1 MHPAVPYTKISAGG
15 KGYTGACAE
24 RCRVLC
30 PDADPAGAAIN
41 FTIFIIYILTN
52 IKFGIIVWVD
62 TKNTTTD
69 KEIRAMLHMPNVWWL
84 PGGEE
89 LEQDL
94 DREDIPYEYEIIPD
108 DDLPFN

>member
-1 MHPAVPYTKISAGG
+1 
-15 KGYTGACAE
+15 
-24 RCRVLC
+24 
-30 PDADPAGAAIN
+30 
-41 FTIFIIYILTN
+41 
-52 IKFGIIVWVD
+52 
-62 TKNTTTD
+62 
-69 KEIRAMLHMPNVWWL
+69 MLHMPNVWWL